1 VRSGRF
7 LLPRILP
14 FAIILSGCGTY
25 VPQIE
30 EPWEAIDVTPS
41 METRIKENIFCETLN
56 ALKDANSNVS
66 INNKQLIPNNYGV
79 QMQTN
84 LTVEELGAINPGIGY
99 NDTLINT
106 IVHKVI
112 TVPQS
117 FALNGAATLSS
128 TATRTDT
135 SYSYYNVG
143 KITAPGAN
151 PFCNQPL
158 DLQGSSPL
166 LKTNLGIDTFLREAA
181 PAALVFASSAP
192 ATGGAGKTAKLDVF
206 SYDIKF
212 AVVTSA
218 SINPVWKLVNLT
230 AGTGALPL
238 LNLGRTRTHELV
250 LTFGPGTNSPTDFA
264 LQTHF
269 TGQIVRSN
277 MRQGQSIQ

>member
-1 VRSGRF
+1 MARP
-7 LLPRILP
+7 LCP
-14 FAIILSGCGTY
+14 
-25 VPQIE
+25 PQRPE
-30 EPWEAIDVTPS
+30 R
-41 METRIKENIFCETLN
+41 TRL
-56 ALKDANSNVS
+56 
-66 INNKQLIPNNYGV
+66 
-79 QMQTN
+79 
-84 LTVEELGAINPGIGY
+84 
-99 NDTLINT
+99 
-106 IVHKVI
+106 
-112 TVPQS
+112 
-117 FALNGAATLSS
+117 
-128 TATRTDT
+128 TRTIT
-135 SYSYYNVG
+135 SAKS
-143 KITAPGAN
+143 PRRELN

-238 LNLGRTRTHELV
+238 LNLGRARTHELV